1 MPGLV
6 RSREGIN
13 GGAQSAVTAD
23 CQTLDGWI
31 GASAGGEVYTHTHT
45 PEHILRQPCFCC
57 RRSNFSWL
65 NTRHLV
71 FTFVTWILTFVVV
84 LLLPSA
90 ESTSLHLKRWTE
102 ARAAEYINQGHEMRW
117 KQVKQFILH
126 QVMPETR
133 VLKGGLKACSD
144 PFADLGFKALRF
156 FNSHSDLVPAKALS
170 IIPRAVTQSRINIC
184 TMRTFLS

>member
-1 MPGLV
+1 MEELSQLWPPTV
-6 RSREGIN
+6 RHS
-13 GGAQSAVTAD
+13 T
-23 CQTLDGWI
+23 DGSVRQQV
-31 GASAGGEVYTHTHT
+31 GKSTHTHTHT